1 MEGNRA
7 GAQTKE
13 LIVNTAKRLFYDVGF
28 NDVSLSQ
35 ICNEAGITRT
45 KYFYYF
51 KNKEELADLISNDV
65 IRYCENTMGSSIL
78 KKYYK
83 DPTTGAGVATYL
95 YFRAIMADEN
105 LLRFYTEVL
114 QSNSASLI
122 GNNSYRSMLMML
134 ALKSKL
140 PKSQFDIYYI
150 ATTSLPGPILYAY
163 GNGLLKDK
171 DVILDYLLKSAIY
184 PLYPYKTEDILK
196 KIHEEIEEFDS
207 SNQFSL
213 DLKGA
218 FLGEYKAGLLDIIL

>member
-13 LIVNTAKRLFYDVGF
+13 LIINTAKRLFYDFGF

-35 ICNEAGITRT
+35 ICQEAGITRT

-51 KNKEELADLISNDV
+51 KNKEELADLISNEV
-65 IRYCENTMGSSIL
+65 IRYCENTMGVDVL

-83 DPTTGAGVATYL
+83 DPTIGAGVATYL
-95 YFRAIMADEN
+95 YFEAIINDEN

-134 ALKSKL
+134 SLKSKL
-140 PKSQFDIYYI
+140 PKSQFDMYYI
-150 ATTSLPGPILYAY
+150 ATTSVPGTLFYAY
-163 GNGLLKDK
+163 RQGIIKNKNEILNFILKTAIFPLYPTEAERILEKIDIEIK
-171 DVILDYLLKSAIY
+171 SLKAQGILKIDLKTAFLENYKANILDY
-184 PLYPYKTEDILK
+184 IL
-196 KIHEEIEEFDS
+196 
-207 SNQFSL
+207 
-213 DLKGA
+213 
-218 FLGEYKAGLLDIIL
+218 